1 MAALAQDVVPI
12 QEVGS
17 KYDLK
22 ELSPKHKQ
30 VCSMLAQGHDRATI
44 AAVIGI
50 TPEYI
55 SMLAKQ
61 PLVQAYVR
69 DMTAVANLQLEA
81 MFTTAV
87 TAIGDTLQN
96 GNYSD
101 KVKAARLQMEATKR
115 VGSSGSLIHE
125 VVDSNARL
133 TKLAERLL
141 YLQGHQSQA
150 SVEVEEGEFSAAPV
164 SSADCSGASGLPQ
177 GGAAEAA
184 ARTGMTAEGGTAVAL
199 PAEGRDVSPSIL
211 EDN

>member
-1 MAALAQDVVPI
+1 MAALAQDVVPT

-44 AAVIGI
+44 AAVVGV

-69 DMTAVANLQLEA
+69 DMSAVANLQLEA

-141 YLQGHQSQA
+141 YLQGHQGQA
-150 SVEVEEGEFSAAPV
+150 SVEAEEGEFTVAPV
-164 SSADCSGASGLPQ
+164 SSAGCSGSSGLPQ
-177 GGAAEAA
+177 ASAAEAA
-184 ARTGMTAEGGTAVAL
+184 AAVAL
-199 PAEGRDVSPSIL
+199 PAEGRNATPSL
-211 EDN
+211 SEDI

>member
-1 MAALAQDVVPI
+1 MAALTQDIVPT

-44 AAVIGI
+44 AAVVGV

-69 DMTAVANLQLEA
+69 DMSAVANLQLEA
-81 MFTTAV
+81 MFTSAV
-87 TAIGDTLQN
+87 TAIGDTLRD

-101 KVKAARLQMEATKR
+101 KVKAARLQLEATKR

-141 YLQGHQSQA
+141 YLQGHQAHSSEA
-150 SVEVEEGEFSAAPV
+150 IEDGEFSVAPV
-164 SSADCSGASGLPQ
+164 SPADCSAATGLPQ
-177 GGAAEAA
+177 SVAAEAA
-184 ARTGMTAEGGTAVAL
+184 ARTDMSAEGGTAVAL
-199 PAEGRDVSPSIL
+199 PAEGRDVPPSTS

>member
-1 MAALAQDVVPI
+1 MAALAQDIVPTS
-12 QEVGS
+12 EVGS

-69 DMTAVANLQLEA
+69 DMSAVANLQLEA
-81 MFTTAV
+81 MFTSAV

-101 KVKAARLQMEATKR
+101 KVKAARLQLEATKR

-133 TKLAERLL
+133 AKLAERLL
-141 YLQGHQSQA
+141 YLQGHQGQA
-150 SVEVEEGEFSAAPV
+150 SVEVEEGEFSVAPV
-164 SSADCSGASGLPQ
+164 FPADCSEASGLPQ
-177 GGAAEAA
+177 VSAAEAA
-184 ARTGMTAEGGTAVAL
+184 AAVAL
-199 PAEGRDVSPSIL
+199 PAEGRNDAPSPS
-211 EDN
+211 EDI